1 MLDPGGVVHDTSA
14 IPSGDGKSLM
24 TWYLKKG
31 DGEIYGPVD
40 LSQLKLWAT
49 DGRVAPDDALS
60 KDKQSW
66 IPAPEVA
73 DLGMDWTVTVREN
86 EVYGPLHLLAF
97 RDLLLDGQVSRRS
110 QIAHKQ
116 TGQTLMLCEALLPV
130 LLAENVRVQTQSES
144 LVKRADEAEKRVADL
159 QAKPA
164 AGVPGRDSQAQ
175 LKKEIKEAA
184 SRKDELHQEIQR
196 LQKML
201 EDERAA
207 AQRREQ
213 ELREKLAA
221 VPAAAAVA
229 GATAQ
234 GEVAEWKK
242 RFEDAVAAARTREK
256 EFDAQVRDLKMK
268 LSEESALSG
277 EVEKWKKLYE
287 NVRGVAQAEKA
298 RVKEAQQQSSPPGS
312 VPKAQLEEVE
322 RRLAQVERSYQQLLR
337 TLNRNMPQPTTA
349 TASGRPDQLRR
360 RDIG

>member
-1 MLDPGGVVHDTSA
+1 
-14 IPSGDGKSLM
+14 M

-49 DGRVAPDDALS
+49 DGRVAPEDSLS
-60 KDKQSW
+60 NDKQNW
-66 IPAPEVA
+66 TPAPDLA
-73 DLGMDWTVTVREN
+73 DLGMDWKVTVREN

-110 QIAHKQ
+110 QITHKQ

-144 LVKRADEAEKRVADL
+144 LIKRVDEAEKRVAEG

-175 LKKEIKEAA
+175 LKKEIKDAA
-184 SRKDELHQEIQR
+184 SRKDELHREIER
-196 LQKML
+196 LQKAL

-213 ELREKLAA
+213 DLRGKLDA
-221 VPAAAAVA
+221 VPAAAAPVPNA
-229 GATAQ
+229 SAQ
-234 GEVAEWKK
+234 SEAAEWKK

-256 EFDAQVRDLKMK
+256 ESDGQIRDLKLK

-298 RVKEAQQQSSPPGS
+298 RVKEAQQQQSSPSGF
-312 VPKAQLEEVE
+312 VPKSQLEEVE

-337 TLNRNMPQPTTA
+337 TLNRNMPQPSTG